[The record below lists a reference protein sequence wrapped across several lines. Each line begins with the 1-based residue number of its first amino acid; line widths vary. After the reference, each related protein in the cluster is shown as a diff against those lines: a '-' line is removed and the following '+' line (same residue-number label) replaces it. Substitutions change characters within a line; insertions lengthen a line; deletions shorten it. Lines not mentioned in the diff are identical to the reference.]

1 MRKYYGGNPQ
11 LANSGDAP
19 AQEELV
25 VCLAEPEKKRARL
38 VGYSLTFLA
47 TFSLGVTELFA
58 PWYAGELG
66 AGPFIMGWAMGSF
79 GLVYMV
85 SPLIGGRVSDRIGRK
100 ASLIVA
106 TVAYLGILLV
116 YPQPF
121 IMPIHLVL
129 LRALEGLFFG
139 LFYPTIEAMVAELCP
154 ESQGAVLG
162 NFASSWSLG
171 MILSP
176 FVLTFMATNFGN
188 VTSIYVVF
196 VVELAALALTVGL
209 VRSYTIDQIQ
219 PRLQQEA
226 SFPFPA
232 PEEIEDA
239 DKSDIRTSPRFMAS
253 YLSIALFGVVS
264 TVLLAH
270 FPSFVEDTL
279 GYAILDFGSILVV
292 WNVSRTIAFLG
303 LTRTSQ
309 DRMGEVMVVGALLT
323 AISMAL
329 VYFLTDLVFLSVAM
343 ALCGVGVG
351 FSNLGGL
358 YTVVSATENEK
369 GAYAGIVESLAG
381 LGFFVGPIAAGL
393 IAEYSA
399 SLPYIVM
406 ALYAFITLIFV
417 VILLS
422 KSRK

>member
-1 MRKYYGGNPQ
+1 V
-11 LANSGDAP
+11 ANRDETSSN
-19 AQEELV
+19 EELD
-25 VCLAEPEKKRARL
+25 VCLSEPEKKRARL
-38 VGYSLTFLA
+38 VGYLLTLLA

-79 GLVYMV
+79 GIVYMV
-85 SPLIGGRVSDRIGRK
+85 SPIIGGRVSDRIGRK

-106 TVAYLGILLV
+106 TAAYLCILLV

-121 IMPIHLVL
+121 ILPIHLVI

-196 VVELAALALTVGL
+196 IVELAALAFTIGL
-209 VRSYTIDQIQ
+209 VRSYTIDQIKPPGEQ
-219 PRLQQEA
+219 KA
-226 SFPFPA
+226 SFPYPA
-232 PEEIEDA
+232 AEEVDLDA
-239 DKSDIRTSPRFMAS
+239 KKSVKTSSRFIAS
-253 YLSIALFGVVS
+253 YLSIALFGVIS

-270 FPSFVEDTL
+270 FPSYIENVL
-279 GYAILDFGSILVV
+279 GFATLDFGNVLVV
-292 WNVSRTIAFLG
+292 WNVSRTVAFLA
-303 LTRTSQ
+303 LTRAPQ
-309 DRMGEVMVVGALLT
+309 DRMSEVMIAGALLT
-323 AISMAL
+323 AVSMAI
-329 VYFLTDLVFLSVAM
+329 VYVSADLTILSVAM
-343 ALCGVGVG
+343 ILCGIGVG

-358 YTVVSATENEK
+358 YTIVSATENEK

-393 IAEYSA
+393 IAEYSV

-406 ALYAFITLIFV
+406 AAYAFITLIFIIV
-417 VILLS
+417 LLS
-422 KSRK
+422 RSRE